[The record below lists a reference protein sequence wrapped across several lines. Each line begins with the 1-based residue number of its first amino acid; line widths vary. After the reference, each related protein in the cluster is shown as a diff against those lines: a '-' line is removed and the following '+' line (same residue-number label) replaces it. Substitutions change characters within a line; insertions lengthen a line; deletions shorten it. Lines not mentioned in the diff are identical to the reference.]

1 MNYIRPLLL
10 SIALLCIHVTL
21 YAQSVRF
28 AFVTDTHI
36 GGATG
41 ADDLRRSV
49 QDINSNSTLEFVLV
63 TGDITEFGS
72 DTELALARQILD
84 SLNKP
89 WYVIGGNHDSN
100 WSESGANSFRK
111 VFGSETFAFV
121 HGGYQFAATSSGP
134 NMRMSP
140 GQVPRENLVWLDSVL
155 NSMKDPEMPLI
166 YINHYPQDSSLNNWY
181 DAIDKVKKRNV
192 QLMLCGHGHQNRL
205 YNFEGIPQVMGRSN
219 LRAKDSIGGYNIVT
233 IKNGVASF
241 EERKPVIQSQ
251 DKWLE
256 VPMVNYHFASSAQQY
271 PRPSFAVNAKYPRVK
286 KVWEF
291 QDQSDIGSGMAIG
304 KGLAIAAN
312 TNGDLYA
319 LDLKT
324 GKKKWNFKTGG
335 KIYSTPAIS
344 GNYVLVGSSDN
355 NIYCVSLSEGKL
367 MWKYATEKAVLGSPV
382 IEQNVAYIGGSDG
395 HFRAIQVK
403 TGKLV
408 WDFAEVKGFVVTRPL
423 IYEGKIYFGCWG
435 HDFYA
440 LDQKTGSL
448 VWKWN
453 NGHANRMFSP
463 AACYPV
469 AANGRVF
476 IVAPDRYM
484 TALDAE
490 SGKVIWR
497 QQKKDFRVRESM
509 GISKDGSLVYV
520 KTMDGEVFGVST
532 IADTLHVGL
541 TTSLKLPYELSP
553 SEIVENHGLIYVPS
567 NSGLA
572 TAIDRKSG
580 RVEWQYKSSN
590 ALVNPMLPFGKK
602 SVLMSTMDGKI
613 VCLDYQNQERQ

>member
-1 MNYIRPLLL
+1 MKYLRVFLL
-10 SIALLCIHVTL
+10 ALIVFCFNSLLH
-21 YAQSVRF
+21 AQSVRF
-28 AFVTDTHI
+28 AFVTDTHV
-36 GGATG
+36 GGSTG
-41 ADDLRRSV
+41 ADDLRRTV
-49 QDINSNSTLEFVLV
+49 QDINLDDSLEFVVV

-89 WYVIGGNHDSN
+89 WHVIGGNHDSN

-155 NSMKDPEMPLI
+155 NNMKDPEMPLI

-181 DAIDKVKKRNV
+181 DAIDKVKKRNI
-192 QLMLCGHGHQNRL
+192 QLMLCGHGHQNKL

-233 IKNGVASF
+233 VKNGVAKF
-241 EERKPVIQSQ
+241 EVRRPLIETHS
-251 DKWLE
+251 KWLE
-256 VPMVNYHFASSAQQY
+256 VPMINYRFASSTQQY
-271 PRPSFAVNAKYPRVK
+271 PRPSYAVNAKYPGVK
-286 KVWEF
+286 KLWEF

-304 KGLAIAAN
+304 KGLAVAAN

-319 LDLKT
+319 LDLKS
-324 GKKKWNFKTGG
+324 GKKRWSFNTGG

-344 GNYVLVGSSDN
+344 GDYVVVGSSDN
-355 NIYCVSLSEGKL
+355 NIYCVSLADGKQV
-367 MWKYATEKAVLGSPV
+367 WKYATEKAVLGSPV
-382 IEQNVAYIGGSDG
+382 IENNTVYIGGSDG
-395 HFRAIQVK
+395 HFRAINLQS
-403 TGKLV
+403 GQLV

-423 IYEGKIYFGCWG
+423 IYEDKIFFGCWG

-440 LDQKTGSL
+440 LDKKTGAL

-453 NGHANRMFSP
+453 NGNANRMFSP

-469 AANGRVF
+469 ASNGRVF
-476 IVAPDRYM
+476 IVAPDRFM
-484 TALDAE
+484 TAFDAAT
-490 SGKVIWR
+490 GKVIWR
-497 QQKKDFRVRESM
+497 QQMKEGRVRESM
-509 GISKDGSLVYV
+509 GLSEDGKLVYV
-520 KTMDGEVFGVST
+520 KTMDGQLFGLSVKADSLEVALNT
-532 IADTLHVGL
+532 E
-541 TTSLKLPYELSP
+541 LKLPYELSP
-553 SEIVENHGLIYVPS
+553 SEIVESKGLIYVPS

-580 RVEWQYKSSN
+580 RVVWQYKSSN
-590 ALVNPMLPFGKK
+590 ALVNPILPFGKRT
-602 SVLMSTMDGKI
+602 VLMSTMDGKI
-613 VCLDYQNQERQ
+613 VCLDYKD

>member
-1 MNYIRPLLL
+1 MNYIRPIFLWL
-10 SIALLCIHVTL
+10 ALLCSSQVLH
-21 YAQSVRF
+21 AQSVRF
-28 AFVTDTHI
+28 AFVTDTHV

-41 ADDLRRSV
+41 ADDLRRTV
-49 QDINSNSTLEFVLV
+49 QDINANSSLEFVLV
-63 TGDITEFGS
+63 TGDITEFGA
-72 DTELALARQILD
+72 DIELALAHRILD

-155 NSMKDPEMPLI
+155 NNMKEPEMPLI

-181 DAIDKVKKRNV
+181 DALDKVKKRNI
-192 QLMLCGHGHQNRL
+192 QLMLCGHGHQNKL

-233 IKNGVASF
+233 IKDGKAVF
-241 EERKPVIQSQ
+241 EERRPLVSTQN
-251 DKWLE
+251 KWLD
-256 VPMVNYHFASSAQQY
+256 VPMINYRFASSNQQY
-271 PRPSFAVNAKYPRVK
+271 PRPSFAVNAKYPNVRK
-286 KVWEF
+286 LWEF
-291 QDQSDIGSGMAIG
+291 QDQSDVGSGMAVG
-304 KGLAIAAN
+304 KGLAVAAN

-324 GKKKWNFKTGG
+324 GKKRWSFNTGG

-344 GNYVLVGSSDN
+344 GNYVVVGSSDGH
-355 NIYCVSLSEGKL
+355 IYCVGLNDGKL
-367 MWKYATEKAVLGSPV
+367 IWKLATEKAVLGSPV
-382 IEQNVAYIGGSDG
+382 IENQVAYIGGSDG
-395 HFRAIQVK
+395 HFRALDIR
-403 TGKLV
+403 TGKLL

-423 IYEGKIYFGCWG
+423 IYQGKIFFGCWG

-440 LDQKTGSL
+440 LDQKSGKL
-448 VWKWN
+448 AWKWN
-453 NGHANRMFSP
+453 NGNANRMFSP

-469 AANGRVF
+469 ASNGRVF
-476 IVAPDRYM
+476 IVAPDRFM
-484 TALDAE
+484 TAFDAAT
-490 SGKVIWR
+490 GKVVWR
-497 QQKKDFRVRESM
+497 QQMKEGRVRESM
-509 GISKDGSLVYV
+509 GLSKDGSLVYV
-520 KTMDGEVFGVST
+520 KTMDGQLFGVST
-532 IADTLHVGL
+532 KADSLQVGL
-541 TTSLKLPYELSP
+541 TTELKLPYELSP
-553 SEIVENHGLIYVPS
+553 SEIVESNGMIYVPS

-572 TAIDRKSG
+572 TAIDRKTG
-580 RVEWQYKSSN
+580 KVVWQYKSSN
-590 ALVNPMLPFGKK
+590 ALVNPMLPFGKS

-613 VCLDYQNQERQ
+613 VCLNYAK

>member
-1 MNYIRPLLL
+1 MKYLRVFLL
-10 SIALLCIHVTL
+10 ALIVFCFNSLLH
-21 YAQSVRF
+21 AQSVRF
-28 AFVTDTHI
+28 AFVTDTHV
-36 GGATG
+36 GGSTG
-41 ADDLRRSV
+41 ADDLRRTV
-49 QDINSNSTLEFVLV
+49 QDINLDNSLEFVVV

-89 WYVIGGNHDSN
+89 WHVIGGNHDSN

-155 NSMKDPEMPLI
+155 NNMKDPEMPLI

-181 DAIDKVKKRNV
+181 DAIDKVKKRNI
-192 QLMLCGHGHQNRL
+192 QLMLCGHGHQNKL

-233 IKNGVASF
+233 VKNGVAKF
-241 EERKPVIQSQ
+241 EVRRPLIETHS
-251 DKWLE
+251 KWLE
-256 VPMVNYHFASSAQQY
+256 VPMINYRFASSTQQY
-271 PRPSFAVNAKYPRVK
+271 PRPSYAVNAKYPGVK
-286 KVWEF
+286 KLWEF
-291 QDQSDIGSGMAIG
+291 QDQSDIGSGLAIG
-304 KGLAIAAN
+304 KGLAVAAN

-319 LDLKT
+319 LDLKS
-324 GKKKWNFKTGG
+324 GKKRWSFNTGG

-344 GNYVLVGSSDN
+344 GDYVVVGSSDN
-355 NIYCVSLSEGKL
+355 NIYCVSLADGKQV
-367 MWKYATEKAVLGSPV
+367 WKYATEKAVLGSPV
-382 IEQNVAYIGGSDG
+382 IENNTVYIGGSDG
-395 HFRAIQVK
+395 HFRAINLQS
-403 TGKLV
+403 GQLV

-423 IYEGKIYFGCWG
+423 IYEDKIFFGCWG

-440 LDQKTGSL
+440 LDKKTGAL

-453 NGHANRMFSP
+453 NGNANRMFSP

-469 AANGRVF
+469 ASNGRVF
-476 IVAPDRYM
+476 IVAPDRFM
-484 TALDAE
+484 TAFDAAT
-490 SGKVIWR
+490 GKVIWR
-497 QQKKDFRVRESM
+497 QQMKEGRVRESM
-509 GISKDGSLVYV
+509 GLSEDGKLVYV
-520 KTMDGEVFGVST
+520 KTMDGQLFGLSVKADSLEVALNT
-532 IADTLHVGL
+532 E
-541 TTSLKLPYELSP
+541 LKLPYELSP
-553 SEIVENHGLIYVPS
+553 SEIVESKGLIYVPS

-580 RVEWQYKSSN
+580 RVVWQYKSSN
-590 ALVNPMLPFGKK
+590 ALVNPILPFGKRT
-602 SVLMSTMDGKI
+602 VLMSTMDGKI
-613 VCLDYQNQERQ
+613 VCLDYKD